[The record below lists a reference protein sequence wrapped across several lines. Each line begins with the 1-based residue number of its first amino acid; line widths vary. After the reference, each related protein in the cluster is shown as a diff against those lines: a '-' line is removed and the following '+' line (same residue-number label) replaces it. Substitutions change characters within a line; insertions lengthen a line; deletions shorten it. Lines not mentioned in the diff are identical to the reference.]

1 MSTAVDDL
9 RIEASERCRVLI
21 VEDDTD
27 TRENLVDILALD
39 GIQTETASTMNEALE
54 PRDWNSMCA
63 VVLDRKLPDGDASR
77 LLPKLNQLAPEAA
90 IIVVTGYADLDGAIS
105 ALRHGATDY
114 LIKPVNADAIRAAI
128 ARVVEQRRMKSA
140 LLATEDRLRAALENS
155 SIGCFSQDAELRYTW
170 AYKPFGGLPAVAL
183 IGKTDRDLFREE
195 EADELERLKRHV
207 LDSGQAVRQE
217 VRLTVDGAPRWYDLA
232 VERQHQAKTLGINCV
247 VVDITESKQTQE
259 RLLQQ
264 ERLAAIGE
272 TMAGLVHEGRNALQR
287 SKACL
292 EMLALDVKD
301 RPEALDLVRRVE
313 QAQEHLQQLYEQVRE
328 YAAPVV
334 LSRARVS
341 LVALWREVWE
351 QLAQAWRPR
360 GIRLEE
366 RLVDG
371 ELPGDVDPFR
381 LGQVLRNI
389 LENAIEVSP
398 SGGTITISGTARW
411 GPQGAAVRI
420 SIRDQGPGIRLDIR
434 GQVFKAFFTTKAK
447 GTGLGMAISQ
457 RIVRAHG
464 GTLEIGDTQL
474 PGAEFIITLP
484 QG

>member
-1 MSTAVDDL
+1 
-9 RIEASERCRVLI
+9 
-21 VEDDTD
+21 
-27 TRENLVDILALD
+27 
-39 GIQTETASTMNEALE
+39 
-54 PRDWNSMCA
+54 
-63 VVLDRKLPDGDASR
+63 
-77 LLPKLNQLAPEAA
+77 
-90 IIVVTGYADLDGAIS
+90 
-105 ALRHGATDY
+105 
-114 LIKPVNADAIRAAI
+114 
-128 ARVVEQRRMKSA
+128 
-140 LLATEDRLRAALENS
+140 
-155 SIGCFSQDAELRYTW
+155 
-170 AYKPFGGLPAVAL
+170 
-183 IGKTDRDLFREE
+183 
-195 EADELERLKRHV
+195 
-207 LDSGQAVRQE
+207 
-217 VRLTVDGAPRWYDLA
+217 
-232 VERQHQAKTLGINCV
+232 
-247 VVDITESKQTQE
+247 
-259 RLLQQ
+259 
-264 ERLAAIGE
+264 
-272 TMAGLVHEGRNALQR
+272 
-287 SKACL
+287 
-292 EMLALDVKD
+292 
-301 RPEALDLVRRVE
+301 
-313 QAQEHLQQLYEQVRE
+313 LQQLYEQVRE